1 MTEDMKKDSLP
12 VEEETVETVEPVE
25 TAAEKPAVLVRDVME
40 KVFVSVTPDTPI
52 RDVFRLFIKH
62 RLLAVPVV
70 DENSHLI
77 GLISSAVLMYRSSK
91 PHIPRLPFMGTKV
104 YTNRICKYVKE
115 FKNLLDQPC
124 KKLMTKDVM
133 IATPKADI
141 EQVAAVMVIEHLK
154 ILPVVDNHRVVGMI
168 TRACILKDLYREW
181 K

>member
-1 MTEDMKKDSLP
+1 
-12 VEEETVETVEPVE
+12 
-25 TAAEKPAVLVRDVME
+25 
-40 KVFVSVTPDTPI
+40 
-52 RDVFRLFIKH
+52 
-62 RLLAVPVV
+62 
-70 DENSHLI
+70 
-77 GLISSAVLMYRSSK
+77 
-91 PHIPRLPFMGTKV
+91 MGTKV

-168 TRACILKDLYREW
+168 TWACILKDLYREW